1 VSTATTTTTVTDSIY
16 AKMLSRDVIQELRP
30 ATFMR
35 SFFRKGD
42 LQGQSM
48 AYDFRLITSTSDLAT
63 LSNLQASASP
73 STTFGVDGTT
83 AFNYWALSTTHQTAT
98 VAVVGTS
105 ALVGDVTAAVTV
117 EDVRAEITGVLTR
130 SLQAKWETDATANLA
145 NFSNTTTAA
154 ASQLS
159 AEDLTNAIGA
169 MEQRDVTTGY
179 VGGFHPKQLAD
190 IRANIQGL
198 TGEVWGKAGATDL
211 QDHYRDDWGTFLSV
225 TLHASSTVSSSGGN
239 YQGAVFANQEALGLV
254 ELWPLRIE
262 TWRDK
267 NLSTY
272 TIGSMVYGSVE
283 IDDVRGQTVL
293 SSTA

>member
-16 AKMLSRDVIQELRP
+16 AKMLARDVIQELRP

-35 SFFRKGD
+35 TFLRKGD

-63 LSNLQASASP
+63 LSNLQASAAP

-83 AFNYWALSTTHQTAT
+83 AFNYWALSTTHATAT

-145 NFSNTTTAA
+145 NFSNTTTAQSA
-154 ASQLS
+154 QLS
-159 AEDLTNAIGA
+159 AEDLTNAIAA
-169 MEQRDVTTGY
+169 MEQRDVTAGY

-190 IRANIQGL
+190 LRANIQGL
-198 TGEVWGKAGATDL
+198 TGEVWGKDGQTDL
-211 QDHYRDDWGTFLSV
+211 IGHYRDDWGTFYGI

-272 TIGSMVYGSVE
+272 TIGSMVYGTVE
-283 IDDVRGQTVL
+283 IDDVRGKTVL